1 MAGIANPFLNL
12 LGSKESTSDTH
23 QFELDLKIREIF
35 GVTLNVEDSL
45 QNVTVLAELLETEV
59 LLGEAN
65 IERAVEM
72 RFKMNGT
79 VQNVDKSQPRSLL
92 YSQVPEFDP
101 WFRNRGT
108 RTHLELGWTK
118 TADQVPLSIAMY
130 TALEF
135 DQVEVWLPKYL
146 WANTGNY
153 NWSSFDQYATAS
165 IQSL

>member
-79 VQNVDKSQPRSLL
+79 VQNVDKSQLRSLL
-92 YSQVPEFDP
+92 
-101 WFRNRGT
+101 
-108 RTHLELGWTK
+108 
-118 TADQVPLSIAMY
+118 
-130 TALEF
+130 
-135 DQVEVWLPKYL
+135 
-146 WANTGNY
+146 
-153 NWSSFDQYATAS
+153 
-165 IQSL
+165 